1 MVEKKNEMM
10 AHKYKAQ
17 ICGCVGGV
25 YVTLDTAT
33 SGTKLIW
40 VVMNWPILIDAGRIE
55 KLKN

>member
-33 SGTKLIW
+33 NPRSGTKLILSS
-40 VVMNWPILIDAGRIE
+40 NELT
-55 KLKN
+55 NFN